1 MIITIDGPAG
11 SGKSTVAKLV
21 ADRLGYTYIDTGA
34 MYRAVAYKVLKENL
48 KSKEDIIKVLDK
60 IDLYFDCSDGTF
72 RVILDGEDITDNI
85 RTEEV
90 GKKASEIAKIPE
102 VRERLVHIQREIG
115 KREKNAVLEG
125 RDTGT
130 VVFPDADI
138 KFFLT
143 ASPEE
148 RARRRYLQLKEKG
161 VDESYENILKSVL
174 DRDKTDT
181 QREISPLKPAKDA
194 IIVDTTD
201 MSIEEVVNF
210 IIKKVK
216 EYAQ

>member
-1 MIITIDGPAG
+1 
-11 SGKSTVAKLV
+11 
-21 ADRLGYTYIDTGA
+21 
-34 MYRAVAYKVLKENL
+34 MYRAIAYKVLKENL
-48 KSKEDIIKVLDK
+48 KRKEDIIKVLDK
-60 IDLYFDCSDGTF
+60 IDLHFNYSNGTF
-72 RVILDGEDITDNI
+72 RVILDGEDITDKI

-115 KREKNAVLEG
+115 KKEKNAVLEG

-148 RARRRYLQLKEKG
+148 RARRRYIQLKEMG
-161 VDESYENILKSVL
+161 IDESYEKILKSVL
-174 DRDKTDT
+174 DRDKVDT
-181 QREISPLKPAKDA
+181 QRKISPLKPAKDA

-201 MSIEEVVNF
+201 MSIQELVDF
-210 IIKKVK
+210 IIKKVR

>member
-34 MYRAVAYKVLKENL
+34 MYRAIAYKVLKENL

-60 IDLYFDCSDGTF
+60 INLHFDYSDGTF

-85 RTEEV
+85 RTEDV

-102 VRERLVHIQREIG
+102 VREKLVYIQRELG

-161 VDESYENILKSVL
+161 VDEPYENILKSVL
-174 DRDKTDT
+174 DRDRADT

-201 MSIEEVVNF
+201 MSIEEVVDF